1 MDTTIF
7 RGVELQTVPQ
17 QIANAIKEVIY
28 EGQLHPGESV
38 AKQEELAQTFGVS
51 RPTIREALKILNREQ
66 VIMPN
71 PNKESG
77 YVIANFHPD
86 NAMTNV
92 RDTIIL
98 SLTFHTMTLLD
109 LFHVR
114 QMLEIPCAGLAA
126 ERRTEKDLERLRE
139 SLPMVDLESRST
151 REIIELDLNF
161 HLILAE
167 STHNP
172 LAIMLVRALT
182 TAYTRFIPE
191 LLRVDKASIVAD
203 LPEVFEAI
211 HDQDVERA
219 KLQMQQHMS
228 NFVDF
233 YDTYERSFTHVHH
246 P

>member
-28 EGQLHPGESV
+28 EGKLQPGESV

-98 SLTFHTMTLLD
+98 SLTFQTMTLLD

-126 ERRTEKDLERLRE
+126 ERRTAKDLERLRE
-139 SLPMVDLESRST
+139 YLPMIDLESRST
-151 REIIELDLNF
+151 REIIELDLSF

-172 LAIMLVRALT
+172 LAIMLIRALT
-182 TAYTRFIPE
+182 TAYMRFIPE
-191 LLRVDKASIVAD
+191 LQRVDKASIVAD

-211 HDQDVERA
+211 EDQDVERA
-219 KLQMQQHMS
+219 KLQMQHHMS
-228 NFVDF
+228 NFVNF
-233 YDTYERSFTHVHH
+233 YDAHERSFTHVHH